1 MYHALT
7 FALFIK
13 EWGCLENR
21 LRLIFISSKHL
32 IHFSFMLTNQN
43 MFIIKLFHRS
53 LTIAISLSHV
63 LLLNA
68 IALLVKVNSTRSIMK
83 RRPTKYTGIV
93 VILGIGTKKQD
104 LFSRKNFSS
113 SVYQYI
119 ILKLDR
125 KTEHELR

>member
-1 MYHALT
+1 
-7 FALFIK
+7 
-13 EWGCLENR
+13 
-21 LRLIFISSKHL
+21 
-32 IHFSFMLTNQN
+32 MLANQN

-68 IALLVKVNSTRSIMK
+68 IALLVKVNSTLSIMK

-104 LFSRKNFSS
+104 LFSRKNCAS

>member
-1 MYHALT
+1 
-7 FALFIK
+7 
-13 EWGCLENR
+13 
-21 LRLIFISSKHL
+21 
-32 IHFSFMLTNQN
+32 MLTNQN

-68 IALLVKVNSTRSIMK
+68 IALLVKVNSKISIMK

>member
-1 MYHALT
+1 
-7 FALFIK
+7 
-13 EWGCLENR
+13 
-21 LRLIFISSKHL
+21 
-32 IHFSFMLTNQN
+32 MLTNQN

-119 ILKLDR
+119 IPKLDR

>member
-1 MYHALT
+1 
-7 FALFIK
+7 
-13 EWGCLENR
+13 
-21 LRLIFISSKHL
+21 
-32 IHFSFMLTNQN
+32 

-53 LTIAISLSHV
+53 LTIAISLSYV

-68 IALLVKVNSTRSIMK
+68 IALLVKVNCSTRSIMK

-104 LFSRKNFSS
+104 LFTRKNCAS

-119 ILKLDR
+119 ILKLHR
-125 KTEHELR
+125 KTEHELRL

>member
-1 MYHALT
+1 
-7 FALFIK
+7 
-13 EWGCLENR
+13 
-21 LRLIFISSKHL
+21 
-32 IHFSFMLTNQN
+32 MLTNQN

-68 IALLVKVNSTRSIMK
+68 IALLVNVNSTRSIMK

-104 LFSRKNFSS
+104 LFSRKNCAS

>member
-1 MYHALT
+1 
-7 FALFIK
+7 
-13 EWGCLENR
+13 
-21 LRLIFISSKHL
+21 
-32 IHFSFMLTNQN
+32 MLTNQN

-68 IALLVKVNSTRSIMK
+68 IALLVKVNSKISIMK

-104 LFSRKNFSS
+104 LFHVKIVPR
-113 SVYQYI
+113 VYTNI
-119 ILKLDR
+119 
-125 KTEHELR
+125 

>member
-1 MYHALT
+1 
-7 FALFIK
+7 
-13 EWGCLENR
+13 
-21 LRLIFISSKHL
+21 
-32 IHFSFMLTNQN
+32 MLANQN

-93 VILGIGTKKQD
+93 VT
-104 LFSRKNFSS
+104 
-113 SVYQYI
+113 
-119 ILKLDR
+119 
-125 KTEHELR
+125 LRYWGKRSKIFYNV

>member
-1 MYHALT
+1 
-7 FALFIK
+7 
-13 EWGCLENR
+13 
-21 LRLIFISSKHL
+21 
-32 IHFSFMLTNQN
+32 MLTNQN

-104 LFSRKNFSS
+104 LFPIYN
-113 SVYQYI
+113 
-119 ILKLDR
+119 
-125 KTEHELR
+125 T

>member
-1 MYHALT
+1 
-7 FALFIK
+7 
-13 EWGCLENR
+13 
-21 LRLIFISSKHL
+21 
-32 IHFSFMLTNQN
+32 MLTNQN

-68 IALLVKVNSTRSIMK
+68 IALLVKVNSTHSIMK

-104 LFSRKNFSS
+104 LFSRKNCAS

>member
-1 MYHALT
+1 
-7 FALFIK
+7 
-13 EWGCLENR
+13 
-21 LRLIFISSKHL
+21 
-32 IHFSFMLTNQN
+32 

>member
-1 MYHALT
+1 
-7 FALFIK
+7 
-13 EWGCLENR
+13 
-21 LRLIFISSKHL
+21 
-32 IHFSFMLTNQN
+32 MLTNQN